1 MILVL
6 FLSFPNLWQFSQPQ
20 HITITYAY
28 NLHNRNKHTM
38 LNVHPM
44 QLTHAPEFRIHL
56 DDDQVILHGTAE
68 ESAGV
73 ILRGSIILT
82 CHEQTKVKS
91 ITLKFIGITN
101 VNWSE
106 GKETAM
112 TLFPRGSALI

>member
-1 MILVL
+1 
-6 FLSFPNLWQFSQPQ
+6 
-20 HITITYAY
+20 
-28 NLHNRNKHTM
+28 
-38 LNVHPM
+38 M

-91 ITLKFIGITN
+91 ITLKFMGITN

-106 GKETAM
+106 GKEQKRITMSTRQRYWFKQA
-112 TLFPRGSALI
+112 